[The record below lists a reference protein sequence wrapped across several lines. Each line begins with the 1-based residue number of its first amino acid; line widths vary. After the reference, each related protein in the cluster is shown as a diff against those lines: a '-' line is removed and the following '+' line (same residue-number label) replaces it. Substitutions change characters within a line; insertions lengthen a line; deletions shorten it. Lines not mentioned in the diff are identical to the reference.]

1 MKKFQVCVGGLHC
14 ACLDMCELRDTS
26 PAHLYQRA
34 RSGPPSR
41 VAASPCT
48 RLVPCSD
55 YYRGSDLI
63 GLASRRCSHVY
74 AHETLS
80 TVRCPSVPC
89 QAHCLL
95 LAVECVQL
103 VASSLA
109 HFHVRIIYVALQR
122 RRFRTATTD
131 VGFTVR
137 NLDSTVP
144 VSPYVQDLRNGGIH
158 SFCELPLYQH
168 APVPF
173 GFRRQVSCYPGG
185 HLPSTSPALRRNFIR
200 ADMAHD
206 PDPHICQCSHGDRMT
221 FAFSALALVILHGPR
236 LALRGLP
243 GKLVQ
248 RIAQRF
254 DAAQTSMRLGVHP
267 ALKQHGRGS
276 SQSLQ
281 EAFILIALAIITDF

>member
-26 PAHLYQRA
+26 PANLYQRA

-41 VAASPCT
+41 VAASPCS
-48 RLVPCSD
+48 RLGACSD
-55 YYRGSDLI
+55 DYGGSDLI
-63 GLASRRCSHVY
+63 GLASRRGSHVY

-95 LAVECVQL
+95 LAVEGVQL

-122 RRFRTATTD
+122 RRFRNATTG

-144 VSPYVQDLRNGGIH
+144 VSPYVHHLLTATIH
-158 SFCELPLYQH
+158 SSSHLPLYQH
-168 APVPF
+168 PPVPF
-173 GFRRQVSCYPGG
+173 GFRRQVSCYPAG
-185 HLPSTSPALRRNFIR
+185 HLPSSSPALRRNCIR
-200 ADMAHD
+200 TDIAHN
-206 PDPHICQCSHGDRMT
+206 
-221 FAFSALALVILHGPR
+221 PR
-236 LALRGLP
+236 
-243 GKLVQ
+243 
-248 RIAQRF
+248 
-254 DAAQTSMRLGVHP
+254 
-267 ALKQHGRGS
+267 
-276 SQSLQ
+276 
-281 EAFILIALAIITDF
+281 